1 MPIVYA
7 ICRRIQG
14 LSWTRDAR
22 ACFLPNQPV
31 ANLTVRRLFST
42 RTQAD
47 LQRKPATKQTTQASS
62 HAGIRRSYRDD
73 SRDRRH
79 STRRAAARLY
89 GTRDGPASILDRA
102 ALWPETEMAS
112 TGSSFHAGNPL
123 DNPPR
128 PLREALR
135 EVARIDSRRGAR
147 MDQQMNAI
155 FGTNWQ
161 DSPAAAQRQE
171 DDRYESDLGWWSIES
186 GNAARRARLVRGAT
200 VGSLDLLNSAS
211 DNVAQTSPPLHR
223 ARYIPE
229 PSSASQTRSTG
240 VTDVE
245 ALRQRAVA
253 DVGGARRRP
262 GLLARARW
270 SRGTRGRGLD
280 GLGDRER
287 SLSPEG
293 WDTLLTTLTPDPQP
307 PSANASFASAG
318 QGQASQ
324 ATAVSSATT
333 VSTTTDGP
341 IGIATDGPCD
351 WDNSDNDSPD
361 YEHPD
366 FANIRR
372 HREQQR
378 LRRSRVP
385 DFNAEAPTDRDLGF
399 GLRVVGGDSNRP
411 QTALRRGGSDV
422 TRPNTDVNVSF
433 ADAEGRRDG
442 WISRVLIGV
451 AGEPGPDTSQ
461 PDPAPTANTSGRSD
475 ESEWTGMQQIIH
487 SLARRQDIPDE
498 WWAEAGLSRTISSED
513 AAN

>member
-1 MPIVYA
+1 
-7 ICRRIQG
+7 
-14 LSWTRDAR
+14 
-22 ACFLPNQPV
+22 
-31 ANLTVRRLFST
+31 
-42 RTQAD
+42 
-47 LQRKPATKQTTQASS
+47 
-62 HAGIRRSYRDD
+62 
-73 SRDRRH
+73 
-79 STRRAAARLY
+79 
-89 GTRDGPASILDRA
+89 
-102 ALWPETEMAS
+102 MAS
-112 TGSSFHAGNPL
+112 ASSSFHAGSAL
-123 DNPPR
+123 DDPPR

-171 DDRYESDLGWWSIES
+171 DDRYEADLGWWSIES

-200 VGSLDLLNSAS
+200 IGSLDVLNSSS
-211 DNVAQTSPPLHR
+211 DNVTQTDPPSYR
-223 ARYIPE
+223 ARQAPE
-229 PSSASQTRSTG
+229 PSSVSQPRST
-240 VTDVE
+240 VPTDVE
-245 ALRQRAVA
+245 TLRQRALA
-253 DVGGARRRP
+253 DVGSSRRRP

-293 WDTLLTTLTPDPQP
+293 WDTLLNTLTPDPQP
-307 PSANASFASAG
+307 LSANASFASAG

-324 ATAVSSATT
+324 ATAVSSTTT
-333 VSTTTDGP
+333 VSAPTDGP
-341 IGIATDGPCD
+341 TGITTDGPCD
-351 WDNSDNDSPD
+351 WDNSDNDGPD

-366 FANIRR
+366 FASIRR

-385 DFNAEAPTDRDLGF
+385 DFNAGVPTDRDVGF
-399 GLRVVGGDSNRP
+399 GLRVVGGDSHRP
-411 QTALRRGGSDV
+411 QTALRRDGEDA
-422 TRPNTDVNVSF
+422 TRPNSDVSVSF
-433 ADAEGRRDG
+433 VDAEGRRDG

-451 AGEPGPDTSQ
+451 AGEPGSDPSQ
-461 PDPAPTANTSGRSD
+461 PDPSPTANTSGRSD

-498 WWAEAGLSRTISSED
+498 WWAEAGLSRTIPSED